1 MEGPRRR
8 FLIKWMRELFP
19 RAGDGANEMA
29 QWINELAAKPD
40 DVSPI
45 LRTHMVEE

>member
-1 MEGPRRR
+1 MG
-8 FLIKWMRELFP
+8 ELFS
-19 RAGDGANEMA
+19 RADDGANEMA
-29 QWINELAAKPD
+29 QWIRELAAKPN